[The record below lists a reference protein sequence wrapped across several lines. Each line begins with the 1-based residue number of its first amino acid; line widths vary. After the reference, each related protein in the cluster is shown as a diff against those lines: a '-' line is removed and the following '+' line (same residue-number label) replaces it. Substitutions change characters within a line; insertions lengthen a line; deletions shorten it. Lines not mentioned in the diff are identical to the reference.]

1 MSISPPSDDDP
12 TANGQEPTADQR
24 GESFLGRQSWGLSH
38 YLWIALAVTLALAF
52 IPRGV
57 RKTLEGMANQAEDWL
72 PPSYAESADLQWFRD
87 HFAGEAFVLISWDG
101 CTLGNADQLG
111 KLQAALAA
119 VKDDQGWQ
127 WFPRIRS
134 GPETLQE
141 LMNGPAG
148 LSRTEGIN
156 RLEGALIGPPKLDAD
171 GESLGDASRT
181 TCLLAYLDDRLTTKN
196 LQMRRAVEKVRDLA
210 HTELGVPLAD
220 IHLGGPPVD
229 NITIDIEGEK
239 TLLRLAGLSGLV
251 GITLAYLCFRS
262 RKLTAMVFWTAG
274 ASAGMSLA
282 LVYWF
287 GGFERLVMGLDE
299 PRLGQAD
306 AILMSMPAVVYVLAL
321 SGAIHLV
328 NYYRDERL
336 EHGAWGA
343 VERAVRVAWA
353 PCLLASFTTAVGLGS
368 LGTSDILPIQK
379 FGIFSAIGVMVASGL
394 LFCIMP
400 VFLHRFP
407 PAAKHI
413 EGRRERAATIGS
425 GWWQPLARFVTKRH
439 GITTAVCLAVMA
451 TVAVGLT
458 KTRTSVQLL
467 GLLDEGCDLIHDYA
481 WLEDNL
487 GNLVPMEVI
496 VGLDENQ
503 FREPN
508 EPAVNLEQDG
518 EAARYRMTMYER
530 AQLVRTLQ
538 HEVEQLGEVS
548 RVLTAATFSAEPD
561 EGQSVTGVAGTISRK
576 LDESRGDLKEYL
588 RREENAAGEATG
600 RELWRVSAK
609 VTALGDVDYG
619 LFVTDLRAKVEPV
632 MAAYELRDAL
642 VGQLAA
648 KGTPLDRSKVCV
660 LTSENDPENK
670 RQPLDGSPEEH
681 LYELLQS
688 SAGVQLQA
696 YPLDR
701 YLTQDE
707 AKQAVI
713 RETLAKRFDAVVA
726 LQPAIAEKLAAADS
740 PLEVTLLTTA
750 EPAAERPA
758 ATELTTVYTGVV
770 PVVYKTQ
777 RELLVSLRDSIL
789 WATVLIAGVMIFV
802 LRSPAAGVASMI
814 PNVFPIVMVFGA
826 LGWLGF
832 KIDIGIMMTASVALG
847 VAVDDTLHFVTWF
860 GRGIRSGLDR
870 RSATLQAYE
879 RCATAMTQTTLIGGL
894 GLAVFAVSTFT
905 PTQQFGTL
913 MITMLATALVGDLI
927 LLPALLC
934 GPLGR
939 FFAPGAPATP
949 REETSAEP
957 EEVPSLKVAPSTV
970 EDPIEAEPA
979 QAVEPATAVE
989 TEPTPELPPE
999 PKPTATSPLDEPMSA
1014 ANAALRS
1021 KLQSFR
1027 RRPSSDPS

>member
-1 MSISPPSDDDP
+1 MSTSPSLPDDERADAGGESD
-12 TANGQEPTADQR
+12 GR
-24 GESFLGRQSWGLSH
+24 GESFLGRQSGGLSH
-38 YLWIALAVTLALAF
+38 YMWIALAVTLALAF

-57 RKTLEGMANQAEDWL
+57 RKTLESMANKAEDWL

-101 CTLGNADQLG
+101 CTLGESERLAQLE
-111 KLQAALAA
+111 AALAE
-119 VKDDQGWQ
+119 VKDEKGWD
-127 WFPRIRS
+127 WFPRVMS
-134 GPETLQE
+134 GPKTLET

-148 LSRTEGIN
+148 LSRTQAIN
-156 RLEGALIGPPKLDAD
+156 RLEGALIGPPQLDAA

-181 TCLLAYLDDRLTTKN
+181 TCLLAYLDDRLTEKN
-196 LQMRRAVEKVRDLA
+196 LLMRRAVEKVRDLA
-210 HTELGVPLAD
+210 HEKLDVPLAD

-229 NITIDIEGEK
+229 NITIDIEGER
-239 TLLRLAGLSGLV
+239 TLLRLAGLSGIV
-251 GITLAYLCFRS
+251 GISLAYLCFRS

-299 PRLGQAD
+299 PHLGQAD

-343 VERAVRVAWA
+343 VERAVKVAWA

-413 EGRRERAATIGS
+413 EGRREKAATIGS
-425 GWWQPLARFVTKRH
+425 GWWQPLARFVTLRY

-496 VGLDENQ
+496 VGLDESQ
-503 FREPN
+503 FRNPN

-538 HEVEQLGEVS
+538 NEVEKLDEVS
-548 RVLTAATFSAEPD
+548 RVLTAATFSADPE
-561 EGQSVTGVAGTISRK
+561 EQQNVTGVEGTISRK

-588 RREENAAGEATG
+588 RREENAEGELTG
-600 RELWRVSAK
+600 RELWRVSAR

-619 LFVTDLRAKVEPV
+619 LFVTDLKAKVEPI

-648 KGTPLDRSKVCV
+648 KDIALDRARVCV
-660 LTSENDPENK
+660 LTEKNDPDNQ
-670 RQPLDGSPEEH
+670 RQPAPGAPESH
-681 LYELLQS
+681 LVNLLKE
-688 SAGVQLQA
+688 SAGVGRNLTVF
-696 YPLDR
+696 PLER
-701 YLTQDE
+701 YTGQDE
-707 AKQAVI
+707 AKQKAI
-713 RETLAKRFDAVVA
+713 RDRLAEFDAVVA
-726 LQPAIAEKLAAADS
+726 LQPSVAERFTSGDT
-740 PLEVTLLTTA
+740 PLEVSLLASA
-750 EPAAERPA
+750 ERSAERPA

-777 RELLVSLRDSIL
+777 RELLTSLRDSIL

-802 LRSPAAGVASMI
+802 LRSPAAGIASMI

-860 GRGIRSGLDR
+860 GRGIRDGLDR

-939 FFAPGAPATP
+939 FFAPGAPAVPQTGPPEASGPTDPAEATP
-949 REETSAEP
+949 ALKLAPATVTDDIAEP
-957 EEVPSLKVAPSTV
+957 VEAEPSRA
-970 EDPIEAEPA
+970 EPIEAEARAKSSPPA
-979 QAVEPATAVE
+979 
-989 TEPTPELPPE
+989 
-999 PKPTATSPLDEPMSA
+999 DEPMSA
-1014 ANAALRS
+1014 SNAALRS
-1021 KLQSFR
+1021 RLQSFR
-1027 RRPSSDPS
+1027 RRPTSGN